1 MEFCRALHPQTHRYD
16 RHGAI
21 DQSTA
26 ISRRSDPQ
34 VHAVAHRQQ
43 TPLARAQHTTD
54 IKSQPSFSSEPGF
67 QTHIRDSRGSTA
79 LHNPARN
86 VCSASNPGAADEGD
100 DRSNRSLS
108 HTTSIA
114 PEVRCHPSVDRNIT
128 PVRSTGSQNRTSPEI
143 ASRQGGPDAHGEQSI
158 YTFIKTWLPNPHKR
172 DAHGCTALHIASRRG
187 SVWAKHSLNNDA
199 LFVCL
204 GFSLNLNLTDL
215 IDAQDDQGRTP
226 VHYVTIQNDFYSLY
240 LLAEKGANLDMAD
253 TDGRTALH
261 IASKQ
266 GQLSMVDYLLEKR
279 VWLEGRDKR
288 GLTALHLAAMKGHT
302 EAVRS
307 MLRVAA
313 QRGIRDLRN
322 MQEDFYS
329 RTSLHYAVLTVRLET
344 VKALVEELGGG
355 GCVSRTGK
363 KDASGHLDILDY
375 QGRTALHVACTI
387 LAQNQTQSQE
397 QGQSHHE
404 ISRAA
409 SAIVGVLMDAGASLD
424 VRDYQGRTALHLA
437 CGIMSRVQMQT

>member
-1 MEFCRALHPQTHRYD
+1 MASSP
-16 RHGAI
+16 
-21 DQSTA
+21 ST
-26 ISRRSDPQ
+26 
-34 VHAVAHRQQ
+34 
-43 TPLARAQHTTD
+43 L
-54 IKSQPSFSSEPGF
+54 SSKPGY
-67 QTHIRDSRGSTA
+67 QTHISETFTGARPFTLPPDS
-79 LHNPARN
+79 
-86 VCSASNPGAADEGD
+86 
-100 DRSNRSLS
+100 
-108 HTTSIA
+108 
-114 PEVRCHPSVDRNIT
+114 
-128 PVRSTGSQNRTSPEI
+128 
-143 ASRQGGPDAHGEQSI
+143 
-158 YTFIKTWLPNPHKR
+158 
-172 DAHGCTALHIASRRG
+172 
-187 SVWAKHSLNNDA
+187 
-199 LFVCL
+199 

-279 VWLEGRDKR
+279 VWLEGWDKR

-344 VKALVEELGGG
+344 VKALVEELGDG

-363 KDASGHLDILDY
+363 KDASGHLDILDH

-424 VRDYQGRTALHLA
+424 IRDFQGRTALHLA
-437 CGIMSRVQMQT
+437 CAIMSRVQMQTREHGNTGHDINHLASLTVSTLVDAGAKLDIQDDMGCTPLMYAAQGAHLGAIRCLVDKDSNVDAVDGQQWTARDYAEHGAPQGQDRDEVLRILSPSRLMDPFLRLQ